1 MQPEDL
7 VGQTLGHYKLKR
19 RIGYGGMATVFL
31 ANDIHLGREVAL
43 KVFWPR
49 PGETQDFLR
58 RFTREARVLAQLD
71 HPNILPVYD
80 YGEQGELAF
89 LVTPYMAGGSLKEV
103 LQERKVIPPSEAVQL
118 LSQVLPALQY
128 AHDRNLIHRDIKP
141 GNLLFKGDGSLVL
154 ADFGLV
160 KVVEG
165 ESREGISLHTISESG
180 QSITGTPEYMSP
192 EQINGRAVAAS
203 DIYSLGIVLY
213 EMVTGTRPF
222 TGETLLSVLIKQTN
236 GTARPPRELNPY
248 ISYQLESALQK
259 AMEKEPSRRF
269 ASPADFQRAL
279 QQIGNPLSNPSIVSP
294 GNPSSNPGIGAQTAF
309 SEYGP
314 ASGSDLA
321 RAQPGGQSAQSSFPG
336 IPAGQSTQTSNQG
349 FQTAPISN
357 SQFGSTN
364 FWQAQ
369 PVTSFQQQ
377 GGGAPATPFPV
388 SPAWVQSQ
396 TQTVAP
402 PLTPTPPQQTR
413 PKRSRAPLAVLAIL
427 LVLVAGIVAA
437 LFLTPVGANLFG
449 PHLSSGPT
457 PGGNAI
463 TVTPGGNTTPVRGS
477 QPSTPGSTQGMAST
491 TTNCPAGSARAA
503 IIAPLVLGH
512 DPTIVYIVDETD
524 ASGNAT
530 YGTVKLFDTVNGK
543 KTELAKSSQTRVTE
557 AQVSDDGQWVLF
569 TATVAGQAELRMVRL
584 DGQGLQTLVCAPS
597 GMTISNAQLSIDQHY
612 VIFDEFPQTGEP
624 TVYLLNLQ
632 SGSLQVEVTPPA
644 SGIALVARTWLDY
657 SRVLMV
663 GIVPNSDAPPQNIYI
678 LNIGKG
684 EHQTISHITRA
695 FTSAQACWD
704 FDSSYD
710 SQSLFIAQ
718 CTPGEPNGSSTI
730 SRLPISGGSAS
741 PVLTSLDL
749 ALSTVRVVDK
759 QSSRLLAI
767 SNNAIMGTVDNPA
780 HNGLYLVSTDG
791 STAPLLLSTTPANEN
806 YALSPFSQYFWSNIS
821 RDGNLYALQSSKA
834 SGSGSE
840 YILSY
845 GSLSGGAPTAFT
857 DFSQYLA
864 VAGWTTT

>member
-31 ANDIHLGREVAL
+31 ADDIHLGREVAL

-58 RFTREARVLAQLD
+58 RFIREARVLAQLD

-89 LVTPYMAGGSLKEV
+89 LVTPYMSGGSLKEV
-103 LQERKVIPPSEAVQL
+103 LQKRKALPPSEAIQL
-118 LSQVLPALQY
+118 LNQVLPALQY

-160 KVVEG
+160 KVMEG
-165 ESREGISLHTISESG
+165 EGQEGISLHTISESG
-180 QSITGTPEYMSP
+180 QSVTGTPEYMSP
-192 EQINGRAVAAS
+192 EQISGKAVAAS

-213 EMVTGTRPF
+213 EMVTGARPF
-222 TGETLLSVLIKQTN
+222 TGDTLLNILVKQAN
-236 GTARPPRELNPY
+236 ETARSPRELNPY
-248 ISYQLESALQK
+248 ISYQLEAALEK
-259 AMEKEPSRRF
+259 ALEKDPGRRF

-279 QQIGNPLSNPSIVSP
+279 QQASNPLSNPGIVAQV
-294 GNPSSNPGIGAQTAF
+294 NPSGSPNQGATQSIF

-314 ASGSDLA
+314 ISTPGQAQG
-321 RAQPGGQSAQSSFPG
+321 QPGGPLSG
-336 IPAGQSTQTSNQG
+336 AGQFMQTGNQD
-349 FQTAPISN
+349 FQTAPTSN
-357 SQFGSTN
+357 TQFNSVSSWQVRPGPAVQQPGGSM
-364 FWQAQ
+364 
-369 PVTSFQQQ
+369 
-377 GGGAPATPFPV
+377 PATPFPTGR
-388 SPAWVQSQ
+388 AWAQSQ
-396 TQTVAP
+396 TQNVSP
-402 PLTPTPPQQTR
+402 SLTPAPQQQAR

-427 LVLVAGIVAA
+427 LVLVAGVVAS
-437 LFLTPVGANLFG
+437 LFFTPLGTNLFARHSG
-449 PHLSSGPT
+449 TGPT
-457 PGGNAI
+457 PGGNSI

-477 QPSTPGSTQGMAST
+477 HPSTPGSTQGMAPT
-491 TTNCPAGSARAA
+491 TTDCPAHGSARAA
-503 IIAPLVLGH
+503 VTARLALGH

-530 YGTVKLFDTVNGK
+530 YGTVKLYDTVNGK
-543 KTELAKSSQTRVTE
+543 KTELAKTNSTRVTE
-557 AQVSDDGQWVLF
+557 AQISNDGQWVLF

-584 DGQGLQTLVCAPS
+584 DGQGLQTLYCAPS
-597 GMTISNAQLSIDQHY
+597 GMTISNAQLSIDQRY

-632 SGSLQVEVTPPA
+632 SGSLQVEVTPPT

-663 GIVPNSDAPPQNIYI
+663 GIEPNSDAPPQNIYI

-684 EHQTISHITRA
+684 ANQTLADSTQV

-710 SQSLFIAQ
+710 AQSLFITQ
-718 CTPGEPNGSSTI
+718 CVPGNPTGSSTV
-730 SRLPISGGSAS
+730 SNLPISGGTAS
-741 PVLTSLDL
+741 PILTSSTL

-767 SNNAIMGTVDNPA
+767 SNNASDNTA
-780 HNGLYLVSTDG
+780 NNGLYLVSTDG
-791 STAPLLLSTTPANEN
+791 STAPRRLAATPANET
-806 YALSPFSQYFWSNIS
+806 YALSSFSQYYWSNIS
-821 RDGNLYALQSSKA
+821 RDENLYALQGVKTSA
-834 SGSGSE
+834 SGVE
-840 YILSY
+840 YILSF
-845 GSLSGGAPTAFT
+845 GSLNGGAQTAFT